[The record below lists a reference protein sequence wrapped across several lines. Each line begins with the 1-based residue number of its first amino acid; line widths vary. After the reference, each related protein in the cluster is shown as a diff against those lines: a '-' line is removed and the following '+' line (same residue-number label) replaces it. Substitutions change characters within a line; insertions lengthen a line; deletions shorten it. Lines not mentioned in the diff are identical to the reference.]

1 MMSAYESVSGKLFL
15 GDDEGVD
22 FDWLAWSTAE
32 VALAG
37 VQCQD
42 RLSDIETL
50 CDFAEGDIGA
60 LAVKNCSL
68 LTGDEEELSAARVN
82 TRTASHNKIAC

>member
-15 GDDEGVD
+15 GDAENVD

-42 RLSDIETL
+42 RLSDIKTL
-50 CDFAEGDIGA
+50 RNFAEGDVCA
-60 LAVKNCSL
+60 LAVKN
-68 LTGDEEELSAARVN
+68 
-82 TRTASHNKIAC
+82 

>member
-1 MMSAYESVSGKLFL
+1 MMSAYESASGKLFL

-42 RLSDIETL
+42 RLSDIKTL
-50 CDFAEGDIGA
+50 GDFAEGDIGA

-68 LTGDEEELSAARVN
+68 LTSDEEELSAARVN
-82 TRTASHNKIAC
+82 A

>member
-22 FDWLAWSTAE
+22 FDRLAWSTAE

-42 RLSDIETL
+42 RPSNIKTL
-50 CDFAEGDIGA
+50 RDFAEGDVGA
-60 LAVKNCSL
+60 LAVKN
-68 LTGDEEELSAARVN
+68 
-82 TRTASHNKIAC
+82 